1 MFYERLTAEDAR
13 AAQRLV
19 RDEGLL
25 ADALALAAW
34 SPLLGTTLAQ
44 NPDYLHWLARER
56 ADTHVRTTEELGES
70 LARFALTHSQIEP
83 QVLLA
88 RFRRR
93 ELLRIY
99 LHDVR
104 RTNSIVET
112 TEELSNLADAV
123 LAYALNLARQE
134 LDNHHGAPLCTD
146 ARGRKTTASFCVV
159 ALGKL
164 GSREL
169 NYASDIDLL
178 FLYSDDGH
186 TSGAGERGQ
195 TSNREYFNRLAERMT
210 RLVGRQSGEGAAY
223 RVDLRL
229 RPHGRDGALSCSL
242 AEAVR
247 YYHAQAQ
254 AWELQTLIRSRA
266 AAGTAALYARF
277 GEAVRGRVYTHAAS
291 VEEALGNVRLAK
303 QKIDRQHGAS
313 PRGFNVKLGR
323 GGIREIEFIAQ
334 ALQLAYGA
342 DDAWLHAPH
351 TLISLGRLADR
362 RLVTE
367 RERTELSDA
376 YAFLRT
382 LEHRL
387 QMEHGLQTHSVPDE
401 EGRRTLVARRM
412 NFNGHDAL
420 AAFNRALELHTA
432 RVRAAYEHVFDSMR
446 DTVPPASHADEPAAT
461 RAATPAPATG
471 GSAATAM
478 SDNAATD
485 SNSATAINESAATNQ
500 SATTNPSAAVMNE
513 RAASASKNTAA
524 KGESAAATGE
534 NAAAIGESA
543 AAMGERAAATSER
556 VGATDERANVE
567 SGARESVNEPAGES
581 VNESAG
587 ESAGESVS
595 DVAVEAPV
603 AVEGTDAATSDGA
616 SLGGGAT
623 FREPRPE
630 TAAGAHADTA
640 ATLAAAQVF
649 APLLI
654 SGGGHVEFNARRP
667 EAAPSAAA
675 TTMSR
680 VARLLE
686 DAAHDSL
693 NPRRA
698 LSCVARVAAS
708 LDKSGASVELSA
720 ESLRAL
726 VRLCGASEFFGEMI
740 AGNPALI
747 PALLVSAEEARARD
761 YRALL
766 RREIDRESSFR
777 AELIALRRAWA
788 QLLIETGARD
798 VRGELSHAEAGR
810 LQTEL
815 ANASIN
821 AAYFIA
827 RREMARRY
835 GNLAAGPRLSVLA
848 LGRLASG
855 GMDYGSDLD
864 IVIVYDAQVP
874 SPVSSLTREE
884 AYTRLVELMVS
895 ALSSLTRAGYLY
907 RVDLRLRPD
916 GKNGALVRSSAS
928 FVEYLRTRTGVWEW
942 LAYVKLRA
950 VGGDLELGRAAEGAA
965 RGAVHEAARAG
976 DREELRRETRRVRER
991 LERERGG
998 GRGAGRGGAI
1008 DIKFGAGG
1016 MLDVYFAARY
1026 LQLRDDV
1033 RDEGAD
1039 RSTLTTLARLRDAN
1053 SLDAETYRILS
1064 DGYAL
1069 LRTLDHHLRLI
1080 AGRSSRLP
1088 SAPDHVVLRD
1098 LARSA
1103 GHESPAAL
1111 TETLRARMVDI
1122 RAAYE
1127 RITGM

>member
-1 MFYERLTAEDAR
+1 MRKFDEKIESLVRDLPDAEGARMFYERLAAEDAR
-13 AAQRLV
+13 AAQKLV

-25 ADALALAAW
+25 SDALALAAW

-56 ADTHVRTTEELGES
+56 ADTHVRTLEELGES
-70 LARFALTHSQIEP
+70 LARFALTHSQVEP

-99 LHDVR
+99 LRDVR

-134 LDNHHGAPLCTD
+134 LDNRHGAPLCTD
-146 ARGRKTTASFCVV
+146 ARGRKTTASFCIV

-186 TSGAGERGQ
+186 TSGAGERGR
-195 TSNREYFNRLAERMT
+195 TTNREYFNRLAERVT
-210 RLVGRQSGEGAAY
+210 RIVGQQSGEGAAY

-242 AEAVR
+242 DEALR
-247 YYHAQAQ
+247 YYRAAAQ

-266 AAGTAALYARF
+266 AAGTAALYTRF
-277 GEAVRGRVYTHAAS
+277 AGEVRARVYTHAAS

-303 QKIDRQHGAS
+303 QKIDRQHATGA
-313 PRGFNVKLGR
+313 RGFNVKLGR

-334 ALQLAYGA
+334 ALQLAHGA
-342 DDAWLHAPH
+342 EDTWLHAPH

-362 RLVTE
+362 HLIFE

-387 QMEHGLQTHSVPDE
+387 QMEHGLQTHSVPVE
-401 EGRRTLVARRM
+401 EGRRALVARRM
-412 NFNGHDAL
+412 NFTGHDAL
-420 AAFNRALELHTA
+420 AEFNRALELHTT
-432 RVRAAYEHVFDSMR
+432 RVRAAYERIFDASR
-446 DTVPPASHADEPAAT
+446 ETAPPTQTDADDEAANVDATFATTTGESASTTSESVGDESETNEPVAVDEAK
-461 RAATPAPATG
+461 RSVAGVEAQAATPF
-471 GSAATAM
+471 
-478 SDNAATD
+478 D
-485 SNSATAINESAATNQ
+485 
-500 SATTNPSAAVMNE
+500 MNR
-513 RAASASKNTAA
+513 RAA
-524 KGESAAATGE
+524 
-534 NAAAIGESA
+534 
-543 AAMGERAAATSER
+543 
-556 VGATDERANVE
+556 
-567 SGARESVNEPAGES
+567 P
-581 VNESAG
+581 
-587 ESAGESVS
+587 
-595 DVAVEAPV
+595 
-603 AVEGTDAATSDGA
+603 
-616 SLGGGAT
+616 
-623 FREPRPE
+623 FREPRLE
-630 TAAGAHADTA
+630 AVTGEHADAA

-649 APLLI
+649 APRLI
-654 SGGGHVEFNARRP
+654 PDSGHVKLHPRDT
-667 EAAPSAAA
+667 EAAAVE
-675 TTMSR
+675 R
-680 VARLLE
+680 VARLLG

-693 NPRRA
+693 NSRRA
-698 LSCVARVAAS
+698 LSYVARVAAS
-708 LDKSGASVELSA
+708 LDKSSAGVELSE

-747 PALLVSAEEARARD
+747 PALLTSNDAVRERD

-777 AELIALRRAWA
+777 AELIALRRTWA
-788 QLLIETGARD
+788 QLLVETGARD
-798 VRGELSHAEAGR
+798 VGGELSHAEANR

-815 ANASIN
+815 ATASIN

-835 GNLAAGPRLSVLA
+835 GNLAAGPRLSVFG

-864 IVIVYDAQVP
+864 LVIVYDQQVP
-874 SPVSSLTREE
+874 SPVGALTREE

-895 ALSSLTRAGYLY
+895 ALSSLTRAGYVY

-916 GKNGALVRSSAS
+916 GKNGALVRSAAS
-928 FVEYLRTRTGVWEW
+928 FVEYLRTRTNVWEW

-950 VGGDLELGRAAEGAA
+950 VGGDLELGRAAEQDA
-965 RGAVHEAARAG
+965 RRAIHEAARAS
-976 DREELRRETRRVRER
+976 DAEELRQETRRVRER
-991 LERERGG
+991 LERERGAG
-998 GRGAGRGGAI
+998 GRGAI

-1016 MLDVYFAARY
+1016 MLDVYFAVRY

-1039 RSTLTTLARLRDAN
+1039 RSTRTTLARLKDAG
-1053 SLDAETYRILS
+1053 SLDADTYRTLS
-1064 DGYAL
+1064 EGYAT
-1069 LRTLDHHLRLI
+1069 LRALDHHLRLI

-1098 LARSA
+1098 LARSV
-1103 GHESPAAL
+1103 GHDPAASL
-1111 TETLRARMVDI
+1111 TETLRARMADI
-1122 RAAYE
+1122 RAAYD
-1127 RITGM
+1127 RITSG